1 MEEKPKYSKDLKDL
15 EERFFQKAESEKEKA
30 KADIDKKIE
39 SFHQKLIVDGDGGL
53 VGKEK
58 EWLLK
63 EMRESLYSKY
73 VDTTFKGAKE
83 IKERLRKTKHKLDD
97 HETNVRRAQEKIKTL
112 SHKELWDG
120 YLEAD
125 KRIEREKKLGRE

>member
-39 SFHQKLIVDGDGGL
+39 SFHQKLIVDGGGGL
-53 VGKEK
+53 VGKKK

-63 EMRESLYSKY
+63 KMRESLYSKY
-73 VDTTFKGAKE
+73 VDIHSKGAKE
-83 IKERLRKTKHKLDD
+83 IKERLREVKHKLGD
-97 HETNVRRAQEKIKTL
+97 HEIDMRRAQEKIKTL
-112 SHKELWDG
+112 SHKELRDE
-120 YLEAD
+120 YLEAG